1 MRSIYAPIRALGD
14 FIITASVVKNNFLVK
29 VPILLP
35 DFIADLF
42 YSIDGEQYF
51 DVLGTIGFSNQPA
64 FFEMYKVK
72 DLQNLK
78 RLWNDI
84 KIINPVFNSTDQY
97 LLDYSSRRLFF
108 TRAKLLWPPTN
119 ENIYEGKAKLL
130 AENSLIKPG
139 MNPDALPGLND
150 AKSFSSILIIP
161 DSRVKEKNIDN
172 NLIEKIKGRFKGL
185 NIRCARFSQKEA
197 NYPDQLHYSNFKE
210 LIALISSYD
219 LIISAESLP
228 YHLAYFLGKP
238 HFVIYNESRHFKTTF
253 MTPSMIRN
261 NYFSIF
267 TGNNH
272 DKVISQLENVLPQ
285 SGNDKKHFA

>member
-42 YSIDGEQYF
+42 YAIEGDKYF
-51 DVLGTIGFSNQPA
+51 DIEGTIGFSNQPA

-72 DLQNLK
+72 DLKNLK
-78 RLWNDI
+78 RLWKDI
-84 KIINPVFNSTDQY
+84 KIIKHVFNSNDQY

-108 TRAKLLWPPTN
+108 TRAKLVWPPTD

-130 AENSLIKPG
+130 AENSLIKPDV
-139 MNPDALPGLND
+139 NLDALTYT
-150 AKSFSSILIIP
+150 KSFSNILIIP
-161 DSRVKEKNIDN
+161 DSRVKEKNIN
-172 NLIEKIKGRFKGL
+172 NDLIKKIKDHFKGL
-185 NIRCARFSQKEA
+185 NIQIARFSQKKADE
-197 NYPDQLHYSNFKE
+197 PDHVNYSNFKE
-210 LIALISSYD
+210 LMELISSSD

-253 MTPSMIRN
+253 MTPFMLRN

-267 TGNNH
+267 TGSNH
-272 DKVISQLENVLPQ
+272 DQVISQLEKVLPQ
-285 SGNDKKHFA
+285 HGNDKKHFA